1 MQKRWQFFVILAVIL
16 LTVYNILPTVFYYY
30 KPLKNPISQTEAQTI
45 GKAILKRVNSL
56 EDSNLEWLKSY
67 IKLLNVKPKTIAFID
82 HAHIKLTFEKISEAN
97 FVKKYLPRAAALI
110 SFAPAQLTL
119 EKNSDPKTI
128 VIKREVPVHFDLDK
142 SKNYF
147 KFDAKFE
154 ANGVPTT
161 LYKELVFDRV
171 SILASSLA
179 GLSDSG
185 LKASLANEGASQ
197 ELLSS
202 LAHDLIEFSRTF
214 GEKGAAAQRFYA
226 SFTQTFSSSKED
238 DINTLIS
245 LFSKKRSEIKLAKSQ
260 SQKKPEKLQLL
271 EKEENLFIQ
280 AESLLKKYHAQ
291 FSAGQKP
298 VSYNSFLSSLE
309 TIFRKKPRA
318 KILTLNLK
326 ESSVLFNKILIDW
339 ANNKLILKLHP
350 DVLAYKNKPAFRQI
364 IINEVAKI
372 QKKTAEELALIGDE
386 YVSSLN
392 RLSNSSS
399 ILALDLKEI
408 ASSQLRCLKSA
419 LLEKWQPQNEELKAQ
434 NYPIYDYPTYLKVPQ
449 AQKKL
454 CFILYSPLLHGQR
467 EGTAFEN
474 HSVYLISKGLNRIIQ
489 KYQAKESVEAQNLS
503 EDFKNLEQLLK
514 QNGLYAFSASRI
526 LFGEEF
532 DGDVIFQKNQYYLS
546 ALKATREQ
554 FSTLGSSKWASLE
567 LADFEQRLLT
577 LNKIEGEEHEELI
590 KWKDDYFASQLNT
603 HMFGKYDVPP
613 PTKNPFINN
622 CLLSLK
628 KYFRGDQRKILHW
641 GLDLSGGKTV
651 QIELRDQNNKP
662 VKNEADLKQGL
673 NELYSRVN
681 KMGVSDVN
689 IRLSDTN
696 IILDFPGAQNLSA
709 SELIKASSMFFHI
722 VNEKFSY
729 KNSALADSS
738 SRFLQEVWNEALV
751 TGQKDVESINAIAYH
766 HLYGEGTKEKPAP
779 RSEAAKTLLE
789 NGLNLPS
796 KEETLF
802 DASFN
807 NNLSKIAILRDSE
820 HSKWEGQTHPLL
832 IIFSHHALEGTNL
845 TNISP
850 SYDPTKGNFLRFDVK
865 GSQTSKNKKNFDP
878 RDGLYSWTSQY
889 AQEKIIGSELDQY
902 SHGSGWRMAIV
913 LNDSVISAP
922 PLKSAI
928 RSGAMIEG
936 SFTQREITQLTSDL
950 KAGSLSFTPHIL
962 SEKNVSPE
970 LGKSERTQGILAT
983 FIALAVVIIA
993 MISYYRFSGIIAS
1006 VAVLFNLLIMWATL
1020 QNLQA
1025 TLSLAGIA
1033 GIILTV
1039 GMAVDANVLVF
1050 ERIREEFALSR
1061 KIGPS
1066 IFAGYRKAFSAILD
1080 SNITTIIAALILL
1093 NFDSGPIKGF
1103 AVTLI
1108 IGIIS
1113 SVFTALFVTR
1123 YYFSRWI
1130 QNPKNTELKM
1140 NNLIKS
1146 STFNFLSKA
1155 KYVITFSLI
1164 IIALGCSLLYT
1175 QKNTILG
1182 MDFTGGFALNAE
1194 LVEKNNLTDYRGVVE
1209 TALLSQGAKLQD
1221 VQIRELNSPN
1231 NLRLLFGVSMEQ
1243 KGRPFHNL
1251 PLENDLKNSR
1261 FEFEKNPRIS
1271 WVVSA
1276 LKAKGLEL
1284 TPRSQ
1289 ETISKS
1295 WTAMS
1300 GQMSDAMRFNA
1311 VIGLLIALLAIIIYI
1326 TYRFEFKYAF
1336 SAFLFLVH
1344 DVLISLGSIAILNYF
1359 KVPMQIDLN
1368 TIAAIM
1374 TIIGYSL
1381 NDTIIIFDRIREEL
1395 KVQSKMSLKEIVNH
1409 SLNITLSRTTITSL
1423 TTFLVLLM
1431 LAIFGGATLFGFA
1444 MVMIMGVVYG
1454 TLSSI
1459 FIAAPLMLFFHRL
1472 TEKKLAKRRK
1482 VLES

>member
-1 MQKRWQFFVILAVIL
+1 MQKRWPLFVILGVLL

-30 KPLKNPISQTEAQTI
+30 KPLKKPISQTEAQTI
-45 GKAILKRVNSL
+45 GKTILKRVNSL
-56 EDSNLEWLKSY
+56 EETNLEWLKSY

-82 HAHIKLTFEKISEAN
+82 HAHIKLTFEKIAEAN

-110 SFAPAQLTL
+110 PFAPAQLTL
-119 EKNSDPKTI
+119 EKSSDPKTI
-128 VIKREVPVHFDLDK
+128 VIKREVPIHFNLDK

-147 KFDAKFE
+147 KFAAKFE
-154 ANGVPTT
+154 ESGVPTS

-179 GLSDSG
+179 GLSENG
-185 LKASLANEGASQ
+185 LKANLANEQNAQ
-197 ELLSS
+197 EILSS
-202 LAHDLIEFSRTF
+202 IAHDVVEFSNTF
-214 GEKGAAAQRFYA
+214 GEKGAATKRFYA
-226 SFTQTFSSSKED
+226 SFTQTFSSSKET
-238 DINTLIS
+238 DINSLIS
-245 LFSKKRSEIKLAKSQ
+245 LFSKKRGEIKLAKSQ
-260 SQKKPEKLQLL
+260 SLKKPDKIKLL

-280 AESLLKKYHAQ
+280 AENILKKYHSQ
-291 FSAGQKP
+291 FTSGKKP
-298 VSYNSFLSSLE
+298 LSYNSFLSSLE

-326 ESSVLFNKILIDW
+326 DRSVLFSKILIDW
-339 ANNKLILKLHP
+339 SNNKLILKLHS
-350 DVLAYKNKPAFRQI
+350 DVLAYKNKPTFRQI

-372 QKKTAEELALIGDE
+372 QKKTAENLALIGDE

-399 ILALDLKEI
+399 ILALDLKSI
-408 ASSQLRCLKSA
+408 AASQLQSLKGA

-434 NYPIYDYPTYLKVPQ
+434 NYPVYDYPTYLKLPE

-454 CFILYSPLLHGQR
+454 CFILYSPLLHGQK
-467 EGTAFEN
+467 EGTIFDN
-474 HSVYLISKGLNRIIQ
+474 NSVYLISKGLNRILQ
-489 KYQAKESVEAQNLS
+489 KYKKNESAEAQNLS
-503 EDFKNLEQLLK
+503 DDFKNLEQLLK

-554 FSTLGSSKWASLE
+554 FTTLGSNKYASLE

-577 LNKIEGEEHEELI
+577 LNKIEGDEHEELI
-590 KWKDDYFASQLNT
+590 KWKDDYNSAQLAS
-603 HMFGKYDVPP
+603 HMFSKYDVPA
-613 PTKNPFINN
+613 PTKNPFVNN

-651 QIELRDQNNKP
+651 QIELRDQHNKP

-689 IRLSDTN
+689 IRLSDSN

-729 KNSALADSS
+729 KNSTLADSS

-751 TGQKDVESINAIAYH
+751 TGQKDIESINQIAYH
-766 HLYGEGTKEKPAP
+766 HLYGEENKQKPEP
-779 RSEAAKTLLE
+779 RSEAARTLLD
-789 NGLNLPS
+789 NGLNLAS
-796 KEETLF
+796 KEENLF
-802 DASFN
+802 DTSFN
-807 NNLSKIAILRDSE
+807 NSLSKIAILRDSD
-820 HSKWEGQTHPLL
+820 HSKWENQTHPLL

-845 TNISP
+845 TNVSP

-865 GSQTSKNKKNFDP
+865 GSQTAKNKKSFDP
-878 RDGLYSWTSQY
+878 RAGLYSWTSHY
-889 AQEKIIGSELDQY
+889 AQEKITGTELDQY
-902 SHGSGWRMAIV
+902 SSGSGWRMAIV
-913 LNDSVISAP
+913 LNDSVISSP

-928 RSGAMIEG
+928 RSGAVIEG
-936 SFTQREITQLTSDL
+936 SFTQREISQLTSDL

-970 LGKSERTQGILAT
+970 LGKAERTQGILAT

-993 MISYYRFSGIIAS
+993 MISYYRFAGIIAS
-1006 VAVLFNLLIMWATL
+1006 IAVIVNLLIMWATL

-1113 SVFTALFVTR
+1113 SVFTALFMTR

-1146 STFNFLSKA
+1146 SNFNFLSKA
-1155 KYVITFSLI
+1155 KYAITFSLI
-1164 IIALGCSLLYT
+1164 VIAIGCSLLYT
-1175 QKNTILG
+1175 QRNTILG

-1194 LVEKNNLTDYRGVVE
+1194 LVEKKNVTDYRSLTE
-1209 TALLSQGAKLQD
+1209 KALLNQGTKLQD
-1221 VQIRELNSPN
+1221 MQIRELNSPN
-1231 NLRLLFGVSMEQ
+1231 NLRLLFGISMEQ
-1243 KGRPFHNL
+1243 KGKPFFNL
-1251 PLENDLKNSR
+1251 PLENGVQNSQ
-1261 FEFEKNPRIS
+1261 FDFEKNPRIS
-1271 WVVSA
+1271 WIVDS

-1284 TPRSQ
+1284 TDRSK

-1295 WTAMS
+1295 WSAMS
-1300 GQMSDAMRFNA
+1300 GQMSDAMRSNA

-1336 SAFLFLVH
+1336 SAFLCLVH
-1344 DVLISLGSIAILNYF
+1344 DIFISLGSIAILTYF

-1374 TIIGYSL
+1374 TIVGYSL

-1472 TEKKLAKRRK
+1472 TEKKLNKRK
-1482 VLES
+1482 ALDS